1 MAKINGFPPSF
12 YLVGVAIVF
21 ACTALGSALSGLF
34 GFDGWALV
42 AIWLGSLMVGFGV
55 ARQVNARLFRSSSN

>member
-1 MAKINGFPPSF
+1 MTRINGYPHSF

-21 ACTALGSALSGLF
+21 ACTALGSALAGLI
-34 GFDGWALV
+34 GLDGWALG
-42 AIWLGSLMVGFGV
+42 AIWLGFLIVGFGV